1 MAEKIN
7 ITIGSTYFNNVPGCV
22 ININNKVVLQQP
34 IGKNVSIEELVDFPL
49 NVEIMLYGKGMQ
61 DMRFEDGKI
70 IEDTLLFLHEFRI
83 NDVLVTDLLMNDPG
97 NIYYL
102 HPLRGK
108 ENYRNAIGDN
118 EAKLIINIVDNPY
131 RWIYNTDK

>member
-7 ITIGSTYFNNVPGCV
+7 ITIGSSYFNNVPRCL
-22 ININNKVVLQQP
+22 IQMNDKIVLDQP
-34 IGKNVSIEELVDFPL
+34 ISEDTLIEELAEFPL
-49 NVEIMLYGKGMQ
+49 RLEISLYGKTMQ
-61 DMRFEDGKI
+61 DMKFEDGKI
-70 IEDTLLFLHEFRI
+70 IKDTLLFLHKFRI
-83 NDVLVTDLLMNDPG
+83 NDVLITDLLMNDSD

-102 HPLRGK
+102 HPRRGK

-131 RWIYNTDK
+131 VWIYNTDK